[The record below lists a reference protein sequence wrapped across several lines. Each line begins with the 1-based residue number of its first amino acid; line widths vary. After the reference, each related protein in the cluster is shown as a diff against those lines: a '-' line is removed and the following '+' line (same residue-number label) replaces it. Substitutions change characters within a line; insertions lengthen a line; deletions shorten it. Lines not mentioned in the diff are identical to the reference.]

1 MALLKNCELHYIKCD
16 PKRPNASFNKKNPTW
31 EAQIRTT
38 DLEQKKEWDA
48 LGLKPKLLVGKEG
61 EENEGEPILT
71 ADGKKQWRVNLK
83 KKSVTQSGDAASPV
97 KIVNGSLED
106 IDPNS
111 VGNGSIG
118 HVRIYQYEF
127 DQEGK
132 KEKGIASVLMAIQ
145 LKRHVVYIPKVRDD
159 EFEMEDTETINPAP
173 QDGDDGG
180 EGAPAAPSPKAKT
193 ASPAPKL
200 ADTRPEDQF

>member
-83 KKSVTQSGDAASPV
+83 KKSITKDGTAASPV

-111 VGNGSIG
+111 VGNGSTG
-118 HVRIYQYEF
+118 NVRIYQYEF

-132 KEKGIASVLMAIQ
+132 KEKGVASVLMAIQ

-173 QDGDDGG
+173 QDGDDDGD
-180 EGAPAAPSPKAKT
+180 GAPAAPSAPKVS
-193 ASPAPKL
+193 SPAPKL

>member
-31 EAQIRTT
+31 EVQIRTT

-48 LGLKPKLLVGKEG
+48 YGLKPKLLVGKEG
-61 EENEGEPILT
+61 DDNEGEPILT

-83 KKSVTQSGDAASPV
+83 KKSITQAGEPASTV

-106 IDPNS
+106 IDPNT
-111 VGNGSIG
+111 VGNGSLG

-127 DQEGK
+127 PQEGK
-132 KEKGIASVLMAIQ
+132 KEPGIASVLMAIQ
-145 LKRHVVYIPKVRDD
+145 LKRHIVYTPKARDD
-159 EFEMEDTETINPAP
+159 EFEIEDTETINPEP
-173 QDGDDGG
+173 RDGDDGDD
-180 EGAPAAPSPKAKT
+180 APAEAPTPSPKG
-193 ASPAPKL
+193 SPAPKL
-200 ADTRPEDQF
+200 ADSRPEDQF

>member
-16 PKRPNASFNKKNPTW
+16 PKRPNSSFNKKNPTW

-83 KKSVTQSGDAASPV
+83 KKSITKDGTAASPV

-111 VGNGSIG
+111 VGNGSTG
-118 HVRIYQYEF
+118 NVRIYQYEF

-132 KEKGIASVLMAIQ
+132 KEKGVASVLMAIQ

-159 EFEMEDTETINPAP
+159 EFEMEDTETINPEP
-173 QDGDDGG
+173 QDGDDDGD
-180 EGAPAAPSPKAKT
+180 GAPAAPSTPKVS
-193 ASPAPKL
+193 SPAPKL